1 MVHAGA
7 GEVANF
13 VTTRVRRADANG
25 YRLEVS
31 GFNFHLSVF
40 RLSRLCVLL
49 SRVTAT
55 SSAPALIT
63 KKLCALCALCVRYKR
78 FSVSG
83 FNVQVF
89 RFPFSVSSP
98 VYLVVLSIQV
108 SSGKGNAHIVEVE
121 GNGHTLI
128 FLYPFPEL
136 PALVLVHQ
144 HQHRPFTHMVHGF
157 IVHTRQH
164 YHVRHFSAPSRQYCH
179 ALASVLASLTQY
191 VVQALTIH
199 CPWPMVI
206 RQTQEQMPQA
216 SHPAFLPPMQTF
228 VHLRV
233 GIVLLLVVQHICH
246 KIKSKRRMHSIA
258 FPLANAH
265 QPHYR
270 ILKQHHNIHKDT

>member
-1 MVHAGA
+1 MGTEIHRYFFIDPVRPSLAEGL
-7 GEVANF
+7 GENPACRGVGG
-13 VTTRVRRADANG
+13 D
-25 YRLEVS
+25 S
-31 GFNFHLSVF
+31 
-40 RLSRLCVLL
+40 VLL
-49 SRVTAT
+49 FTV
-55 SSAPALIT
+55 
-63 KKLCALCALCVRYKR
+63 
-78 FSVSG
+78 
-83 FNVQVF
+83 
-89 RFPFSVSSP
+89 FPFNTHTSVICTLSSVLCTLLP
-98 VYLVVLSIQV
+98 IDYIVLSIQV

-136 PALVLVHQ
+136 PALILVHQ
-144 HQHRPFTHMVHGF
+144 HQHRPFCHVVHGF

-191 VVQALTIH
+191 VAQALTIH
-199 CPWPMVI
+199 CPWPVVI
-206 RQTQEQMPQA
+206 GQAQEQMPQA
-216 SHPAFLPPMQTF
+216 SHPSFLPPMQPF
-228 VHLRV
+228 VHLPV

-246 KIKSKRRMHSIA
+246 KIKGKRRMHSIA